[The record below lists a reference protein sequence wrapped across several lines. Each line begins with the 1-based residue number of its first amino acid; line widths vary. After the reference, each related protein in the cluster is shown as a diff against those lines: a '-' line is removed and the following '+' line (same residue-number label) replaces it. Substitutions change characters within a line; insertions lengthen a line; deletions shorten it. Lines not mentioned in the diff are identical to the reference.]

1 MQRQLIQL
9 WRYLPVRLLVGWL
22 VIVLLPAMWRWTWR
36 LVSGTLI
43 ETQSNAMLLATLGVV
58 LATLGLNRLT
68 QFPGQRSVAY
78 IVPTLIGVAVILAAV
93 GVFGTGSML
102 PDIIVAVIMAGL
114 GLSGG
119 YRVIKK
125 SIEERKSTQLS
136 AAS

>member
-22 VIVLLPAMWRWTWR
+22 VIVLLPAMWRWTGR
-36 LVSGTLI
+36 LVTGTLI

-78 IVPTLIGVAVILAAV
+78 IVPTLIGVAVILAAIIIVFRLVMV
-93 GVFGTGSML
+93 GVFGLVVDFFFGRIGSGFRY
-102 PDIIVAVIMAGL
+102 A
-114 GLSGG
+114 
-119 YRVIKK
+119 
-125 SIEERKSTQLS
+125 
-136 AAS
+136 